1 MNCSEISFFCEF
13 WLKKSKNHN
22 KKVFYGRVWEV
33 QKRRLCR
40 RYFHV
45 IRFAKMSRF
54 YWMKLFLFWNRDV
67 FTDSTTWKYLLHKLY
82 WELSYC
88 LRFFSKFYQN
98 SSWRYLIFFQM
109 WIFAKIAFFVSSFV
123 PLVELKI
130 KIRKF
135 LKRKNIL
142 SQDGEI
148 LQWTF
153 VGGRSDH
160 LVKRF
165 MSHWLDINWV
175 ITQQKLTQ
183 HCWMYHQGKSV
194 GVKRGVK
201 VGVNK

>member
-1 MNCSEISFFCEF
+1 MNCSEISFFVNF
-13 WLKKSKNHN
+13 GSKSQKITTKKFFTGESEKCKSEDYVGGIFTWSNL
-22 KKVFYGRVWEV
+22 
-33 QKRRLCR
+33 QKCHDFTEWNYSFFEIVPFLQIEPRDITS
-40 RYFHV
+40 FTNS
-45 IRFAKMSRF
+45 IAKFRIPTFFRNSI
-54 YWMKLFLFWNRDV
+54 KIHLEDI
-67 FTDSTTWKYLLHKLY
+67 
-82 WELSYC
+82 LS
-88 LRFFSKFYQN
+88 
-98 SSWRYLIFFQM
+98 IFQI
-109 WIFAKIAFFVSSFV
+109 WICAKIAFFVSSFV